1 MMEGD
6 GVDSADVMAG
16 HDHSTGLDVNVGGGY
31 GWWNGS
37 ETEVDHDIMKD

>member
-16 HDHSTGLDVNVGGGY
+16 HDHWMDVNVGG

>member
-16 HDHSTGLDVNVGGGY
+16 HDHSTGLDVNVGGG
-31 GWWNGS
+31 WWNGS